1 MGGRGQVPP
10 SLAVT
15 KLADNYDSDG
25 DGCPRTPPLLP
36 TNVRIKPTPSPE
48 YMPQLPR
55 SPSPDP
61 VSASNHKGPKRRPK
75 TQASQGDAVLIGFL
89 GGSNFPDIAT
99 RAGEEPLNSAS
110 QSESGE
116 PSDRMEEGD
125 GGSNAVGEK
134 SFSLIQTAQEA
145 QHLVEAT
152 AEKQA
157 KDYSNGPRAL
167 SKICTQDL
175 ESSANDKTKSD
186 SGGLKVSKDGSDGPA
201 PSYAKE
207 TPVAGYSTGKTKVF
221 ASRPSPPPSNRI
233 AYPTERRSP
242 FSLTTQ
248 LVLPEGQVPSEENMK
263 LPAMS
268 ARSVQSHQ
276 LPPLHE
282 HLESLLP
289 PTSES
294 DVRPNGINAG
304 RHSLS
309 LVSSTAHSPT
319 VGSITSR
326 PGRFSSPH
334 GRLATNS
341 FPYSQSQQSPPGTYS
356 ETSPR
361 NFQQCQD
368 QTASPLPK
376 FQSTQFYGARG
387 PQSDDLTPMSAESF
401 PSTGNFSAD
410 TSPNG
415 DHMNIEGRPV
425 LPPLTSIPLISGSY
439 KCDFDGCTALPF
451 QTQYL
456 LK

>member
-1 MGGRGQVPP
+1 MR
-10 SLAVT
+10 L
-15 KLADNYDSDG
+15 
-25 DGCPRTPPLLP
+25 
-36 TNVRIKPTPSPE
+36 KPTPSPE
-48 YMPQLPR
+48 YISLLPR

-61 VSASNHKGPKRRPK
+61 ASASNHKGPKRRPK

-116 PSDRMEEGD
+116 PSDRVEEGD
-125 GGSNAVGEK
+125 GGSNALGEK

-145 QHLVEAT
+145 QYLVEAT

-157 KDYSNGPRAL
+157 IDYPNDPRAL

-175 ESSANDKTKSD
+175 ESSAIDRTKSD
-186 SGGLKVSKDGSDGPA
+186 SGGLKLFKNGSDGTT
-201 PSYAKE
+201 PSCVKE
-207 TPVAGYSTGKTKVF
+207 TPVAGYSIGKAKVF
-221 ASRPSPPPSNRI
+221 ASRPSPPTSNRA
-233 AYPTERRSP
+233 AYPAERRSP
-242 FSLTTQ
+242 FSITTP
-248 LVLPEGQVPSEENMK
+248 LIPPEGQVCSEENMK

-268 ARSVQSHQ
+268 AMTVQSQQ

-289 PTSES
+289 PSCES
-294 DVRPNGINAG
+294 DARTTGINSG
-304 RHSLS
+304 RHSFS
-309 LVSSTAHSPT
+309 LVSSTVHSPT
-319 VGSITSR
+319 VGSTSR
-326 PGRFSSPH
+326 PGRYSSPH

-341 FPYSQSQQSPPGTYS
+341 FPYSHSQQSPPGIYS

-361 NFQQCQD
+361 NYQQCQD
-368 QTASPLPK
+368 PTASPLPK
-376 FQSTQFYGARG
+376 FQSSQFYGARG
-387 PQSDDLTPMSAESF
+387 PQSDDLTPISAESF

-410 TSPNG
+410 TSPSG

-425 LPPLTSIPLISGSY
+425 LPTLTSIPLISGSY
-439 KCDFDGCTALPF
+439 KCDYEGCTASPF
-451 QTQYL
+451 HTQYL

>member
-1 MGGRGQVPP
+1 MRGRGRVPP

-25 DGCPRTPPLLP
+25 DGCTRTPPLLP
-36 TNVRIKPTPSPE
+36 TNVRFKPTPSPE
-48 YMPQLPR
+48 YMPPLPR

-116 PSDRMEEGD
+116 HSDRMEE
-125 GGSNAVGEK
+125 GSNAVGEK
-134 SFSLIQTAQEA
+134 SFNLIQTAQEA
-145 QHLVEAT
+145 QNLVEAT

-157 KDYSNGPRAL
+157 KAYSNDPRAL
-167 SKICTQDL
+167 SKICTHDL
-175 ESSANDKTKSD
+175 ESSANDRTKSD
-186 SGGLKVSKDGSDGPA
+186 SGGLKVFRDGSDGPA
-201 PSYAKE
+201 PSFANE
-207 TPVAGYSTGKTKVF
+207 TPVAGYSTGKTKGF
-221 ASRPSPPPSNRI
+221 ASRPSPPPSNRT
-233 AYPTERRSP
+233 AYPAERRSP
-242 FSLTTQ
+242 FALTTQ

-268 ARSVQSHQ
+268 AMTVQSHQ

-282 HLESLLP
+282 LVSLLP

-304 RHSLS
+304 RHSFS
-309 LVSSTAHSPT
+309 LASSTVRSPT

-326 PGRFSSPH
+326 PGRFPSPH
-334 GRLATNS
+334 GPLTTNS
-341 FPYSQSQQSPPGTYS
+341 FSYSQSQQSPPGTYS

-361 NFQQCQD
+361 NLQQCQD
-368 QTASPLPK
+368 PTASPLPK
-376 FQSTQFYGARG
+376 FQSTQFYGTRG
-387 PQSDDLTPMSAESF
+387 PQSDDLTPLSAESF

-410 TSPNG
+410 TSPSG
-415 DHMNIEGRPV
+415 DQMNIEGRPV
-425 LPPLTSIPLISGSY
+425 LPPLTSIPLNSGSY
-439 KCDFDGCTALPF
+439 KCDFDGCTAPPF